1 MRDILEQI
9 KEGFGIAIEELLSFV
24 FRIGGCLYLVV
35 LPLAGAAIIPLL
47 ISLLLVWCEVECAFL
62 IFKIL
67 LSLFQ
72 IVALS
77 ISMSMVDSDEG
88 VSDNDS
94 GNMFIPSKDLIVAV
108 YVIFNLYIWGFW
120 GFL

>member
-1 MRDILEQI
+1 MREILEQI
-9 KEGFGIAIEELLSFV
+9 KHGFGIALEALFSFV
-24 FRIGGCLYLVV
+24 FRIGACLYFVG
-35 LPLAGAAIIPLL
+35 LPLAIAAIIPLL
-47 ISLLLVWCEVECAFL
+47 IRLLLVWCEVEYAFL

-67 LSLFQ
+67 FSLFQ

-77 ISMSMVDSDEG
+77 ISMSLVDDKD
-88 VSDNDS
+88 VPDNDP

-108 YVIFNLYIWGFW
+108 YVIFNLYVWGFW